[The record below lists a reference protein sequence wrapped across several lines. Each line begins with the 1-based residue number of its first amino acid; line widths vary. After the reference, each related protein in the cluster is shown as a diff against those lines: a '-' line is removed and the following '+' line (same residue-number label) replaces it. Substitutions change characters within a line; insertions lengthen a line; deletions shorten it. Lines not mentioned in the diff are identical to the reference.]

1 MQGVALGLLHALSAE
16 PRPCAEIGSSA
27 GLRTVCVSLGRHAR
41 HAAVQRAGCAALAT
55 LAVSEPGG
63 AATCSRIRAEG
74 GVRLARAALR
84 SFSDAEVVRA
94 ATAVLRA
101 LAAKL
106 VKTGDVPPAP
116 ARRPR
121 GATTQAGAL
130 KAKGREK
137 PRSPEPTVAD
147 DMMDAGIG
155 GVRLVNGKWVFGPV
169 APP

>member
-1 MQGVALGLLHALSAE
+1 MYPNPSQV
-16 PRPCAEIGSSA
+16 CA
-27 GLRTVCVSLGRHAR
+27 SLGRHAR

-84 SFSDAEVVRA
+84 SFSAARGEDAEVVRA

-106 VKTGDVPPAP
+106 V
-116 ARRPR
+116 
-121 GATTQAGAL
+121 
-130 KAKGREK
+130 
-137 PRSPEPTVAD
+137 PTP
-147 DMMDAGIG
+147 GEE
-155 GVRLVNGKWVFGPV
+155 LTLTLTL
-169 APP
+169 